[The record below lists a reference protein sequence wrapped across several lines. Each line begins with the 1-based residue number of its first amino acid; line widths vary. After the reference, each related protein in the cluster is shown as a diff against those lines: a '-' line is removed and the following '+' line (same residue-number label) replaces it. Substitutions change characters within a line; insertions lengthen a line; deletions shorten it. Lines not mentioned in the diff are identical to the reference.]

1 MRRLSAIFAGLVLTV
16 SLFSATG
23 AYEFKDNLLNSLLSF
38 HEQCIKQGGTFSQP
52 KPLVF
57 QCLAGS
63 TKKTCD
69 YNGILSCKSSSP
81 AKAPA
86 KPS

>member
-1 MRRLSAIFAGLVLTV
+1 MGRLPAIFAGLVLAT
-16 SLFSATG
+16 SLFPATSAY
-23 AYEFKDNLLNSLLSF
+23 AFKDNLLNNLLSF

-57 QCLAGS
+57 QCVAGS
-63 TKKTCD
+63 TTKSCD
-69 YNGILSCKSSSP
+69 YNGIVSCKSSSP
-81 AKAPA
+81 AKASA